1 MKNTVFAF
9 VFIITAFIQ
18 PLPAQENNEFD
29 DFIVKNQTNYPVKFY
44 CPEFSTLFRVIA
56 AYSPKE
62 RPDAVP
68 SDWLVLAPRS
78 ERKFPID
85 DDVIQH
91 MIDTDDASFTYY
103 AETIPEGWF
112 WWQNGSRE
120 KTSVV
125 YDSSGVNSIDIPISR
140 VTYQSIGTSV
150 EVILSESTL
159 IKAEN
164 VILIRNGYSKPVNA
178 FLGYYKSE
186 KEYVPV
192 DFVLN
197 PGESGTFFT
206 FSTVDYRFGAFVL
219 LDSSSYRHWGNKPSS
234 VSLDM
239 LKERTAARL
248 FGKNQKFNGNKIS
261 VQILD

>member
-1 MKNTVFAF
+1 MKNTLFAF
-9 VFIITAFIQ
+9 ILIITAFIN
-18 PLPAQENNEFD
+18 PLSGQEDSEFD
-29 DFIVKNQTNYPVKFY
+29 DFILKNQTNYPVKFY
-44 CPEFSTLFRVIA
+44 CPEFSALFSIIT
-56 AYSPKE
+56 AYSKE

-85 DDVIQH
+85 DKVIQH

-103 AETIPEGWF
+103 AETITEGWF

-120 KTSVV
+120 KTSAVC
-125 YDSSGVNSIDIPISR
+125 DSSGFNWIDIPISR

-159 IKAEN
+159 IKAKN
-164 VILIRNGYSKPVNA
+164 VVLIRNGYAKPVNA

-186 KEYVPV
+186 KDYVPV

-197 PGESGTFFT
+197 PGESEIFFT
-206 FSTVDYRFGAFVL
+206 FNKDEYRFGAFVL
-219 LDSSSYRHWGNKPSS
+219 IDSSSYRHWGNKPSS
-234 VSLDM
+234 VSLSM
-239 LKERTAARL
+239 LQERSAARL
-248 FGKNQKFNGNKIS
+248 FGKYQKFNGNKIS